1 MPGEKGAGGRV
12 EVHGVVSPCLRRGQ
26 HWTGP
31 STQPAQNDTLCD
43 RRRSCRAR
51 INQVAPVHE
60 TSYESEDLMKADH
73 YDSFAESYSTD
84 NESNLINGHYER
96 PAMIDLAGDVNGHR
110 VLDAGCGSGPLSAA
124 LRAKGAIV
132 TGFDSSSAMVELAR
146 QRLGENAA
154 LHVADLSQ
162 PLPFADG
169 AFDDVVASLVLHY
182 LRDWTAPLAELR
194 RVLKPGGRLILS
206 VPHPIIYKLTDP
218 SADYFAITQ
227 YSEEFTF
234 DGQSV
239 VLTYWHRPLHAMT
252 DAFTGA
258 DFRIS
263 VISEPP
269 HSPDTPRELLPPH
282 VGNRTAFLCFIFFV
296 LEAS

>member
-1 MPGEKGAGGRV
+1 
-12 EVHGVVSPCLRRGQ
+12 
-26 HWTGP
+26 
-31 STQPAQNDTLCD
+31 
-43 RRRSCRAR
+43 
-51 INQVAPVHE
+51 
-60 TSYESEDLMKADH
+60 MKADH
-73 YDSFAESYSTD
+73 YDSFAESYSTE
-84 NESNLINGHYER
+84 NESSLENAYYER

-182 LRDWTAPLAELR
+182 LRDWMEPLAELR

-206 VPHPIIYKLTDP
+206 VNHPLIYKWINP

-227 YSEEFTF
+227 WSDEYTF
-234 DGQSV
+234 SGQSA

-252 DAFTGA
+252 AAFTEAG
-258 DFRIS
+258 FRLS

-269 HSPDTPRELLPPH
+269 FSPDTPRELLPPDF
-282 VGNRTAFLCFIFFV
+282 GNRTAFLSFIFFV